1 MFLSVR
7 CWEYSNDPCPLY
19 FCESIAIQT
28 GGVSWYKLVYILLS
42 AERRAYFC
50 KSIAIE
56 VGGVYR
62 DTFQVYQGQGSM
74 SPHQRRRFFVNFFC
88 PKNFDCPT
96 CSQLRAF
103 SGSPWARELQNTLL
117 EQTSTEGTSLW
128 GLCVDFWFCSTD
140 SGVDSR
146 KKRCGFLFRSWRGF
160 RVDFFSPFFPV
171 PKNPHKIHA
180 RIHTKIHANFE
191 NIFPTGFSGCS
202 ALVYVAAI
210 GCPYL
215 HVNKPR
221 LASLTLRARNF
232 QWHKPEMVDSVNLFS
247 KGKIHAKSTL
257 SAEAMGRHRT
267 EECLKQRLLSSLWK
281 DHLTCGISKS

>member
-1 MFLSVR
+1 MHGLFLIFLGFLCLLLPWSLLLGYFVVVFLLLFGYCRSFPVVWFLFLLLCCFAVIQSLFLNVVFLSSFCGFVLFCC
-7 CWEYSNDPCPLY
+7 CWGHCCLVIVVVFLLFLCY
-19 FCESIAIQT
+19 FLA
-28 GGVSWYKLVYILLS
+28 
-42 AERRAYFC
+42 
-50 KSIAIE
+50 
-56 VGGVYR
+56 
-62 DTFQVYQGQGSM
+62 
-74 SPHQRRRFFVNFFC
+74 PHQRRRFFVNCFC
-88 PKNFDCPT
+88 PKDFDCPT

-140 SGVDSR
+140 SGVDSH

-171 PKNPHKIHA
+171 PKTPRKIHA

-210 GCPYL
+210 GCL

-221 LASLTLRARNF
+221 LASLTLRARNLPVTQTRDGWF
-232 QWHKPEMVDSVNLFS
+232 NESIF
-247 KGKIHAKSTL
+247 KGKNPRQIH
-257 SAEAMGRHRT
+257 SALA
-267 EECLKQRLLSSLWK
+267 QP
-281 DHLTCGISKS
+281 